1 MKCLKCNSSITE
13 DQLNCPGCGT
23 SIEELK
29 QNNLL
34 LMEDENKEEAVEV
47 SDNVQEVEKA
57 PEQNVEVN
65 SQEQTVSYTKNT
77 KSKTPLFVV
86 VAVAAFLVIVLGVSY
101 FVTKSPKSIFTRSI
115 NDLYKNIEVN
125 LKENVKTLSTNFEL
139 KLNVDGNE
147 ENKEL
152 TDIVNNLSLK
162 GNVNID
168 YINKLF
174 LVSFNSTYANDK
186 LLDAEVQYQNGNAYV
201 LLNDVFDKY
210 IAVDS
215 EEGMDD
221 YFETVQITEDHKIL
235 VTKVKKAL
243 TKSLKSKFFE
253 TSKVELEIN
262 GKKEN
267 VTKNTLKLT
276 KENMA
281 ELTKGFLEAL
291 KNDDKFLKS
300 YAKINNTD
308 EATVKDSLESE
319 IASIDGEDL
328 TENAGEVS
336 LYTKGLF
343 NELVKIEMLV
353 SEGSDSLELSLTKKD
368 DNNYVAKL
376 VTMDKEEFI
385 LNVNVTKEGNTLN
398 LKLSTNVENQNI
410 LLDIKYGYEYDKEV
424 TLKDVSD
431 SVNINELTEE
441 QATEIMNKL
450 SQNVGVQKIIEA
462 ISKIE
467 NDYGNIENDFDYD
480 FDDDSYDDSS
490 WYDDNTFDDIE
501 DYDFNF

>member
-1 MKCLKCNSSITE
+1 MKCLKCNCSITE
-13 DQLNCPGCGT
+13 GQLSCPSCGT

-34 LMEDENKEEAVEV
+34 LLEEENKEEIVEV
-47 SDNVQEVEKA
+47 SEDIKENEVV
-57 PEQNVEVN
+57 PEQNVEMN
-65 SQEQTVSYTKNT
+65 IEPAETINYTKNK
-77 KSKTPLFVV
+77 KSKMSLFVIVAV
-86 VAVAAFLVIVLGVSY
+86 VAFLIIILGVSY
-101 FVTKSPKSIFTRSI
+101 FVAKSPKSIFTHSV
-115 NDLYKNIEVN
+115 NNLYKNIELN
-125 LKENVKTLSTNFEL
+125 LKGNVKTLSTNFEL

-152 TDIVNNLSLK
+152 TDIINNLSLK

-174 LVSFNSTYANDK
+174 LVSFDSTYANDN
-186 LLDAEVQYQNGNAYV
+186 LLNVDVQYQKGTAYV

-210 IAVDS
+210 IVVDS
-215 EEGMDD
+215 VEGMDD
-221 YFETVQITEDHKIL
+221 YFETTQITEDHKIL
-235 VTKVKKAL
+235 VTEVKKAL

-276 KENMA
+276 KENMI
-281 ELTKGFLEAL
+281 ELTKEFLEAL

-319 IASIDGEDL
+319 ITSIDGEDL
-328 TENAGEVS
+328 AENAGEVS

-343 NELVKIEMLV
+343 NELVEIEMIV

-368 DNNYVAKL
+368 DNNYVVRL
-376 VTMDKEEFI
+376 VTMNKEEFI
-385 LNVNVTKEGNTLN
+385 LNVNITKEEHTLN

-467 NDYGNIENDFDYD
+467 NNYANIE
-480 FDDDSYDDSS
+480 
-490 WYDDNTFDDIE
+490 
-501 DYDFNF
+501 

>member
-13 DQLNCPGCGT
+13 DQLSCPGCGT

-29 QNNLL
+29 RNNLL
-34 LMEDENKEEAVEV
+34 LLEEENKKENVEV
-47 SDNVQEVEKA
+47 SDDIKETEVVSER
-57 PEQNVEVN
+57 NVEVN
-65 SQEQTVSYTKNT
+65 ISEPVQTVNRTKNK
-77 KSKTPLFVV
+77 KSKMSLFVIVAV
-86 VAVAAFLVIVLGVSY
+86 VAFLIIILGVSY
-101 FVTKSPKSIFTRSI
+101 FVAKSPKSIFTRLI

-139 KLNVDGNE
+139 KLNIDGNE

-162 GNVNID
+162 GNINID

-174 LVSFNSTYANDK
+174 LVGFNSTYANDK
-186 LLDAEVQYQNGNAYV
+186 LLDADVQYQKGNAYV
-201 LLNDVFDKY
+201 LLNGVFEKY

-215 EEGMDD
+215 VGKMDD
-221 YFETVQITEDHKIL
+221 YFETAQITEDHKIL
-235 VTKVKKAL
+235 VTEVKKAL

-262 GKKEN
+262 DKKEN

-276 KENMA
+276 KENMI
-281 ELTKGFLEAL
+281 ELTKEFLEAL

-328 TENAGEVS
+328 AENAGEIN
-336 LYTKGLF
+336 LYTTGLF
-343 NELVKIEMLV
+343 NEPVKIEMLV
-353 SEGSDSLELSLTKKD
+353 YEGSDSLEFSLTKKD
-368 DNNYVAKL
+368 NNNYVVRL
-376 VTMDKEEFI
+376 LTTDKEEFI

-398 LKLSTNVENQNI
+398 LKISTNVKRQNI
-410 LLDIKYGYEYDKEV
+410 LLDIKYGYEYDKEF

-431 SVNINELTEE
+431 SININELTEE

-450 SQNVGVQKIIEA
+450 SQNAGVQKIIEA

-467 NDYGNIENDFDYD
+467 NDYGDIEDDFDYD
-480 FDDDSYDDSS
+480 YDDASYDD
-490 WYDDNTFDDIE
+490 IEE

>member
-13 DQLNCPGCGT
+13 NQLNCPGCGT

-34 LMEDENKEEAVEV
+34 LLEDENKEEIVKGFDDVKEAETK
-47 SDNVQEVEKA
+47 SEHID
-57 PEQNVEVN
+57 EVN
-65 SQEQTVSYTKNT
+65 SQEPIQTVDYTKTT
-77 KSKTPLFVV
+77 KSKTPLLIVVFVLV
-86 VAVAAFLVIVLGVSY
+86 FLVLLLGVSY
-101 FVTKSPKSIFTRSI
+101 FVTKSPKSIFTHSI
-115 NDLYKNIEVN
+115 NNLYKNVEKN
-125 LKENVKTLSTNFEL
+125 LKENAKTLSTNFEV

-152 TDIVNNLSLK
+152 TDIVNNISLK
-162 GNVNID
+162 GNVNVD

-174 LVSFNSTYANDK
+174 LVNFSSTYDNDK
-186 LLDAEVQYQNGNAYV
+186 LLDAEIQYQKGNAYI

-210 IAVDS
+210 ITVDS
-215 EEGMDD
+215 MNEIDN

-235 VTKVKKAL
+235 VTEVKKAL
-243 TKSLKSKFFE
+243 TNSLESKFFE

-276 KENMA
+276 KENIS
-281 ELTKGFLEAL
+281 ELSKKFLETL
-291 KNDDKFLKS
+291 KNDDKFLNS

-308 EATVKDSLESE
+308 EDAVKDSLEK
-319 IASIDGEDL
+319 AIDDINDEDL
-328 TENAGEVS
+328 GQSTEEIS

-343 NELVKIEMLV
+343 NKLIKVEMLI
-353 SEGSDSLELSLTKKD
+353 SEGNDSLELSLTKND

-376 VTMDKEEFI
+376 VTMDKEEYL
-385 LNVNVTKEGNTLN
+385 LNINVQKEGNSLN
-398 LKLSTNVENQNI
+398 LKLSTNVDNQSI

-424 TLKDVSD
+424 TLKDTSD
-431 SVNINELTEE
+431 SVNVNELTEE
-441 QATEIMNKL
+441 QATQIMNKL
-450 SQNVGVQKIIEA
+450 SQNAGVQKIIQA

-467 NDYGNIENDFDYD
+467 SDYGDIESDFDNS
-480 FDDDSYDDSS
+480 SYDD
-490 WYDDNTFDDIE
+490 TFDDTE

>member
-13 DQLNCPGCGT
+13 NQLNCPGCGT

-34 LMEDENKEEAVEV
+34 LLEDENKEEAFKD
-47 SDNVQEVEKA
+47 SDAVKEAETKS
-57 PEQNVEVN
+57 EHIDEVN
-65 SQEQTVSYTKNT
+65 SQEPIQTVDYTKTT
-77 KSKTPLFVV
+77 KSKTPLLIVVFVLV
-86 VAVAAFLVIVLGVSY
+86 FLVLLLGVSY
-101 FVTKSPKSIFTRSI
+101 FVTKSPKSIFTHSI
-115 NDLYKNIEVN
+115 NNLYKNVEKN
-125 LKENVKTLSTNFEL
+125 LKENAKTLSTNFEV

-152 TDIVNNLSLK
+152 TDIVNNISLK
-162 GNVNID
+162 GNVNVD

-174 LVSFNSTYANDK
+174 LVNFNSTYDNDK
-186 LLDAEVQYQNGNAYV
+186 LLDAEIQYQKGNAYI

-210 IAVDS
+210 ITVDS
-215 EEGMDD
+215 MNEIDN

-235 VTKVKKAL
+235 VTEVKKAL
-243 TKSLKSKFFE
+243 TNSLESKFFE

-276 KENMA
+276 KENIS
-281 ELTKGFLEAL
+281 ELSKKFLETL
-291 KNDDKFLKS
+291 KNDDKFLNS

-308 EATVKDSLESE
+308 EDAVKDSLEK
-319 IASIDGEDL
+319 AIDDINDEDL
-328 TENAGEVS
+328 GQSTGEIS

-343 NELVKIEMLV
+343 NKLIKVEMLI
-353 SEGSDSLELSLTKKD
+353 SEGNDSLELSLTKND

-376 VTMDKEEFI
+376 VTMDKEEYL
-385 LNVNVTKEGNTLN
+385 LNINVQKEGNSLN
-398 LKLSTNVENQNI
+398 LKLSTNVDNQSI

-424 TLKDVSD
+424 TLKDTSD
-431 SVNINELTEE
+431 SVNVNELTEE
-441 QATEIMNKL
+441 QATQIMNKL
-450 SQNVGVQKIIEA
+450 SQNAGIQKIIQA

-467 NDYGNIENDFDYD
+467 SDYGDIESDFDNS
-480 FDDDSYDDSS
+480 SYDD
-490 WYDDNTFDDIE
+490 TFDDTE

>member
-1 MKCLKCNSSITE
+1 MKCLKCNCSITE

-34 LMEDENKEEAVEV
+34 LLEEEKKEKVVET
-47 SDNVQEVEKA
+47 SDNVKETEVVS
-57 PEQNVEVN
+57 EQNVEVN
-65 SQEQTVSYTKNT
+65 IQEPVQTVNYTKSV
-77 KSKTPLFVV
+77 KSKTPLLVI
-86 VAVAAFLVIVLGVSY
+86 VAVLAFLVIALGASY
-101 FVTKSPKSIFTRSI
+101 FVAKSPKSIFTRSI
-115 NDLYKNIEVN
+115 NNLYKNIEVN
-125 LKENVKTLSTNFEL
+125 LKENIKTLTTNFEL

-152 TDIVNNLSLK
+152 TDIVNNLSLN

-174 LVSFNSTYANDK
+174 LVNFNSTYDNDK
-186 LLDAEVQYQNGNAYV
+186 LLDAEVQYQKGNAYV
-201 LLNDVFDKY
+201 LLNNIFDKY

-215 EEGMDD
+215 VEGMDD

-235 VTKVKKAL
+235 VTEVKKAL

-276 KENMA
+276 RENMT
-281 ELTKGFLEAL
+281 ELTKEFLETL
-291 KNDDKFLKS
+291 KNDDKFLRS
-300 YAKINNTD
+300 YAIINNTD
-308 EATVKDSLESE
+308 EVTVKDSLESA
-319 IASIDGEDL
+319 ISSADGEDL
-328 TENAGEVS
+328 AENAGEVS
-336 LYTKGLF
+336 LYTRGLF
-343 NELVKIEMLV
+343 NELVKIEMII
-353 SEGSDSLELSLTKKD
+353 SEGNDSLELSLTKKD

-385 LNVNVTKEGNTLN
+385 LNINVTKEGNKLN

-424 TLKDVSD
+424 TLKDVSN

-441 QATEIMNKL
+441 QATEIMSKL
-450 SQNVGVQKIIEA
+450 SQNAGVQKIIEA

-467 NDYGNIENDFDYD
+467 NDYGNIEDDFDYD
-480 FDDDSYDDSS
+480 FDDDSD
-490 WYDDNTFDDIE
+490 DDNTFDDIE

>member
-13 DQLNCPGCGT
+13 NQLNCPGCGT

-34 LMEDENKEEAVEV
+34 LLEEENKEENVEV
-47 SDNVQEVEKA
+47 SDDIKETEVV

-65 SQEQTVSYTKNT
+65 ISEPVQTVNHT
-77 KSKTPLFVV
+77 KSKKSKMSLFVIVAV
-86 VAVAAFLVIVLGVSY
+86 VAFLIIILGVSY
-101 FVTKSPKSIFTRSI
+101 FVAKSPKSIFTRSI
-115 NDLYKNIEVN
+115 NDLYKNVEVN

-186 LLDAEVQYQNGNAYV
+186 LLDAEVQYQKGNAYV

-215 EEGMDD
+215 VEGMDD
-221 YFETVQITEDHKIL
+221 YFEAAQITEDHKVL
-235 VTKVKKAL
+235 VTEVKKAL

-276 KENMA
+276 KENMI
-281 ELTKGFLEAL
+281 ELTKEFLEAL

-308 EATVKDSLESE
+308 ETTVKNSLESE

-328 TENAGEVS
+328 AENAGEVS

-343 NELVKIEMLV
+343 NELVEIEMIV

-368 DNNYVAKL
+368 DNNYVVRV
-376 VTMDKEEFI
+376 VTTDKEEFI

-398 LKLSTNVENQNI
+398 LKVSTNVENQNI
-410 LLDIKYGYEYDKEV
+410 LLDIKYGYEYDKEI

-441 QATEIMNKL
+441 QAAEIMNKL
-450 SQNVGVQKIIEA
+450 SQNAGVQKIIEA

-467 NDYGNIENDFDYD
+467 NDYEDIEADVDYD
-480 FDDDSYDDSS
+480 FDDDSYDD
-490 WYDDNTFDDIE
+490 IE

>member
-1 MKCLKCNSSITE
+1 MKCLKCNNSITE

-29 QNNLL
+29 QSNLL
-34 LMEDENKEEAVEV
+34 LLEEENKEENVEV
-47 SDNVQEVEKA
+47 SDDIKETEVV

-65 SQEQTVSYTKNT
+65 ISEPVQTANHT
-77 KSKTPLFVV
+77 KSKKSKMSLFVIVAV
-86 VAVAAFLVIVLGVSY
+86 VAFLIIILGVSY
-101 FVTKSPKSIFTRSI
+101 FVAKSPKSIFTRSI
-115 NDLYKNIEVN
+115 NDLYKNVEVN

-186 LLDAEVQYQNGNAYV
+186 LLDAEVQYQKGNAYV

-215 EEGMDD
+215 VEGMDD
-221 YFETVQITEDHKIL
+221 YFETVQITKDHKVL
-235 VTKVKKAL
+235 VTEVKKAL

-276 KENMA
+276 KENMI
-281 ELTKGFLEAL
+281 ELTKEFLEAL
-291 KNDDKFLKS
+291 KNDDKFLRS

-328 TENAGEVS
+328 AENAGEIN

-353 SEGSDSLELSLTKKD
+353 YEGSDSLELSLTKKD
-368 DNNYVAKL
+368 NNNYVVRL
-376 VTMDKEEFI
+376 LTTDKEEFI

-398 LKLSTNVENQNI
+398 LKISTNVERQNI
-410 LLDIKYGYEYDKEV
+410 LLDIKYGYEYDKEF
-424 TLKDVSD
+424 TLKDVSN

-450 SQNVGVQKIIEA
+450 SQNAGFQKIIEA

-467 NDYGNIENDFDYD
+467 NDYGDIEDDFDYD
-480 FDDDSYDDSS
+480 YDDGSYDD
-490 WYDDNTFDDIE
+490 IEE

>member
-1 MKCLKCNSSITE
+1 M
-13 DQLNCPGCGT
+13 
-23 SIEELK
+23 
-29 QNNLL
+29 
-34 LMEDENKEEAVEV
+34 
-47 SDNVQEVEKA
+47 
-57 PEQNVEVN
+57 
-65 SQEQTVSYTKNT
+65 
-77 KSKTPLFVV
+77 
-86 VAVAAFLVIVLGVSY
+86 
-101 FVTKSPKSIFTRSI
+101 
-115 NDLYKNIEVN
+115 
-125 LKENVKTLSTNFEL
+125 
-139 KLNVDGNE
+139 
-147 ENKEL
+147 
-152 TDIVNNLSLK
+152 
-162 GNVNID
+162 
-168 YINKLF
+168 
-174 LVSFNSTYANDK
+174 
-186 LLDAEVQYQNGNAYV
+186 DAEVQYQKGNAYV

-215 EEGMDD
+215 VEGMDD
-221 YFETVQITEDHKIL
+221 YFETAQITEDHKVL
-235 VTKVKKAL
+235 VTEVKKAL

-276 KENMA
+276 KENMI
-281 ELTKGFLEAL
+281 ELTKEFLEAL

-328 TENAGEVS
+328 AENAGEIN

-353 SEGSDSLELSLTKKD
+353 YEGSDSLEFSLTKKD
-368 DNNYVAKL
+368 NNNYVVRL
-376 VTMDKEEFI
+376 LTTDKEEFI

-398 LKLSTNVENQNI
+398 LKISTNVERQNI

-450 SQNVGVQKIIEA
+450 SQNAGVQKIIEA

-467 NDYGNIENDFDYD
+467 NDYGDIEDDFDYD
-480 FDDDSYDDSS
+480 YDDGSYDD
-490 WYDDNTFDDIE
+490 IEE